1 MPLGRENLPG
11 PKEIRHQP
19 LLDKCDRATSP
30 TAGMDFCVTAS
41 YLIKA
46 DIFLVC
52 ASGRPMVKDDD
63 ERPSSAGKSDTEVE
77 ARMTRFVLGEI
88 RRYVLLT
95 MGLTF
100 LIAGL
105 IVLPL
110 PIPFGLAMILIGLSL
125 LLVNSPF
132 IRSRFLVLR
141 SRWSRMDAW
150 ISSVEHRLPGPVRR
164 AIRPDGS
171 D

>member
-1 MPLGRENLPG
+1 
-11 PKEIRHQP
+11 
-19 LLDKCDRATSP
+19 
-30 TAGMDFCVTAS
+30 MDFRGAAS
-41 YLIKA
+41 YLIGA
-46 DIFLVC
+46 GVFVVC
-52 ASGRPMVKDDD
+52 ASGQPMVKDDD
-63 ERPSSAGKSDTEVE
+63 KCPSGAGKSETEVE

-95 MGLTF
+95 MGLTL